1 MILIMSQ
8 DEFSVRDHSLD
19 PSSMSNSSS
28 SQGSQGNSSSG
39 GSSSQ
44 QGSQQGSRGM
54 SGMWTQVLGQL
65 FERLSG
71 KEAVMVYEF
80 DNLQIDVPRMQGP
93 GGKEMGSGK
102 WILNGTLRIKAGTEQ
117 HPPGKVI

>member
-1 MILIMSQ
+1 MSQ
-8 DEFSVRDHSLD
+8 DDFATRDHSLD
-19 PSSMSNSSS
+19 PSSMSNSNSLSS
-28 SQGSQGNSSSG
+28 KSTSSG
-39 GSSSQ
+39 GSSQ
-44 QGSQQGSRGM
+44 QGSQQGSQGM
-54 SGMWTQVLGQL
+54 SGMWMQVMGQL

-117 HPPGKVI
+117 HTQGKVI